1 MDLFAKEEKGKEI
14 LNDGNTVIIHLKSN
28 GKFDI
33 EITNDTI
40 KVTPKGF
47 SNAVNKGLVGTKTYA
62 IQNLSGVQFKEPGFT
77 TGYIQFVL
85 MGSAESKRGVTG
97 AVHDENSVMFSK
109 KERDLVYELKDYIE
123 YKISQ
128 KNAPQVTIS
137 TADEIMKFKG
147 MLDSGIITQEEF
159 DAAKK
164 KFLN

>member
-62 IQNLSGVQFKEPGFT
+62 IQNLSGVQ
-77 TGYIQFVL
+77 VL
-85 MGSAESKRGVTG
+85 
-97 AVHDENSVMFSK
+97 
-109 KERDLVYELKDYIE
+109 
-123 YKISQ
+123 
-128 KNAPQVTIS
+128 
-137 TADEIMKFKG
+137 
-147 MLDSGIITQEEF
+147 
-159 DAAKK
+159 
-164 KFLN
+164 